1 MWIKKASNLINKE
14 GVPGPYVSILIQ
26 LEDCLKQTLADKEVQ
41 CRHPIRQFP
50 AAQIS
55 AVIAAALQ
63 SNCIDRS

>member
-41 CRHPIRQFP
+41 CRHPLRQFP

-55 AVIAAALQ
+55 AVIAAAHFNPML
-63 SNCIDRS
+63 DRS